1 MYMCDLQSETHI
13 HVPMQEPVTIT
24 LGTEYCYKQSGAK
37 RYLTE
42 RSETFQYVP
51 LIDNLEWVL
60 QNRDVYHEVSVVFH
74 VLILV

>member
-1 MYMCDLQSETHI
+1 
-13 HVPMQEPVTIT
+13 MQEPVTIT

-51 LIDNLEWVL
+51 LIANLEWVL
-60 QNRDVYHEVSVVFH
+60 QNRDVYHEVSVVSYWYW
-74 VLILV
+74 I